1 MKDRS
6 SSGGFFL
13 DNEGQNTLVERYE
26 KEENV
31 SEALGNCLI
40 STLKISRIEIIAN
53 LIFSFIIII
62 TALKI
67 NDVRRVSWN

>member
-6 SSGGFFL
+6 SSRGYFL
-13 DNEGQNTLVERYE
+13 DNEGQNTLVKRYE

-40 STLKISRIEIIAN
+40 STLNVYEMNALIST
-53 LIFSFIIII
+53 SFNP
-62 TALKI
+62 KE
-67 NDVRRVSWN
+67 VKQKGGKR